1 MPVPPWQRSITDL
14 WPQTSAGVK
23 TCPFFSS
30 SSDEDDSLELGM
42 IANTAHD
49 VHREEGPPVGG
60 ANLALALE
68 CWRLTATSYHC

>member
-49 VHREEGPPVGG
+49 SHREEGPPAGG
-60 ANLALALE
+60 TNRALAPE
-68 CWRLTATSYHC
+68 RWH